1 MKIKRVTRKWT
12 RKDGTQVIRNYTYT
26 RNSKYSDVNH
36 TLLTKEG
43 TTTKF
48 YDKLVERLREAYGAD
63 AESYINQL
71 DTKINKAR
79 KTHKAYTEA
88 TFRSQ
93 MADSA
98 RERYFFNMG
107 GDIDEIASELKI
119 NRDILADDAYWEHDN
134 FTYNGFV
141 YSFKFDYDNGGI
153 SWVRRPQ

>member
-43 TTTKF
+43 TKTKF
-48 YDKLVERLREAYGAD
+48 YDKLVERLRESYGAD
-63 AESYINQL
+63 AESYIEMLNAKMNSAL
-71 DTKINKAR
+71 KK
-79 KTHKAYTEA
+79 HKAYTEA

-93 MADSA
+93 MTDSA

-119 NRDILADDAYWEHDN
+119 NRDILAN
-134 FTYNGFV
+134 
-141 YSFKFDYDNGGI
+141 SSIFKFFVVKFLQMYFLK
-153 SWVRRPQ
+153 

>member
-43 TTTKF
+43 NKTKF
-48 YDKLVERLREAYGAD
+48 YDKLVEKLREAYGD
-63 AESYINQL
+63 DVESYINML
-71 DTKINKAR
+71 DTKMNSALKN
-79 KTHKAYTEA
+79 HKAYTEA

-107 GDIDEIASELKI
+107 GDIDEIAAELKI
-119 NRDILADDAYWEHDN
+119 NRDILADDAYWKGDD
-134 FTYNGFV
+134 FTYNGFI

-153 SWVRRPQ
+153 SWVKRPQ

>member
-12 RKDGTQVIRNYTYT
+12 RKDGTEVIRNYTYT
-26 RNSKYSDVNH
+26 KNSKYSDVNH

-43 TTTKF
+43 NTTKF
-48 YDKLVERLREAYGAD
+48 YDKLVNRLREAYGED

-79 KTHKAYTEA
+79 ATHKAYTEA

-107 GDIDEIASELKI
+107 GDIDEISAELKI
-119 NRDILADDAYWEHDN
+119 NRDILANDNYWNHDD

-153 SWVRRPQ
+153 SWVRKPV